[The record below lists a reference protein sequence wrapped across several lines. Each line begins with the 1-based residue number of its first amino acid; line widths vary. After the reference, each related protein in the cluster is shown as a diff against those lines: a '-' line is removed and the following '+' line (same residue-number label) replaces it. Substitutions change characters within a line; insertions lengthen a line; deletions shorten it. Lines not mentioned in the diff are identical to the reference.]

1 MSENNT
7 MDLSEPGP
15 QGMPSMPNQG
25 LPGQKPQG
33 QAAKPHHQSMISFGS
48 PKKHEPSPEIVHMTS
63 QVGELGRRIRIL
75 EDRYSNLRRKTQITD
90 QNMLIIQKKINR
102 EIKTIDNQLIEVQK
116 EISQLD
122 EKMKQILREIQ
133 NFAKS
138 DDIKVLKRYLDFWQ
152 PVGFITKSEA
162 ENLVRD
168 IIEENRKI

>member
-1 MSENNT
+1 MSGNNT

-25 LPGQKPQG
+25 LPGQNPQG

-48 PKKHEPSPEIVHMTS
+48 PKKHEPSPEIIHMTS

-90 QNMLIIQKKINR
+90 QNMLTIQKKINR

-116 EISQLD
+116 GVSQLD

-138 DDIKVLKRYLDFWQ
+138 DDVKVLKRYLDFWQ